1 MLLYIYDF
9 ITKKASAMGG
19 LFYDGADT
27 GLTSLKLRRFVV
39 ARALPSP
46 AYFRLPLSPSRT
58 ASSAVRELYMRYH
71 HKKSLHKGGLF
82 L

>member
-1 MLLYIYDF
+1 M
-9 ITKKASAMGG
+9 
-19 LFYDGADT
+19 
-27 GLTSLKLRRFVV
+27 LRRFVV

-71 HKKSLHKGGLF
+71 HKKKASTREAF
-82 L
+82 FVMVPTQD

>member
-1 MLLYIYDF
+1 M
-9 ITKKASAMGG
+9 
-19 LFYDGADT
+19 
-27 GLTSLKLRRFVV
+27 LRRFVV

-71 HKKSLHKGGLF
+71 HKKSLRNGRLF